1 MLLVPRRRLRLD
13 PNGVTGQKLDH
24 DQAHRVHTALVRA
37 KIHFVCN
44 YCHEVVRIDRHQR
57 TLALARHEPV
67 MDVKGELLEQAS
79 DGGDGS
85 DEHR

>member
-1 MLLVPRRRLRLD
+1 MSKRIALRCPQCQLVSYRS
-13 PNGVTGQKLDH
+13 TGF
-24 DQAHRVHTALVRA
+24 VRA

-57 TLALARHEPV
+57 TLALARHESV
-67 MDVKGELLEQAS
+67 MDVKGELVEQAS